1 MTGAADPPEAEQPG
15 SPGIVRVDRQVRPL
29 VARLREA
36 AHAMDVNMD
45 ARLMDEAAARLMDEA
60 ADAIE
65 AMVEERARFPD
76 RPDWVGDMIGAHIG
90 NLKAAAEG
98 HEKAW
103 RRTQLHS
110 DVEIARLRAALA
122 QIVSDCTARKAVMI
136 ARTALQ
142 A

>member
-1 MTGAADPPEAEQPG
+1 MTGANRLDEAEQ
-15 SPGIVRVDRQVRPL
+15 SCTPGIVRVDRQVRPL

-45 ARLMDEAAARLMDEA
+45 ARLMDEA

-98 HEKAW
+98 YEKAW
-103 RRTQLHS
+103 RRTQLHA

-136 ARTALQ
+136 ARKALQ

>member
-1 MTGAADPPEAEQPG
+1 MTGANKLDEAEQ
-15 SPGIVRVDRQVRPL
+15 SCTPGIVRVDRQVRPL

-45 ARLMDEAAARLMDEA
+45 VRLMDEAAARLMDEA

-103 RRTQLHS
+103 RRTQLHA

-136 ARTALQ
+136 ARKALQ

>member
-1 MTGAADPPEAEQPG
+1 MTGANRLDEAEQ
-15 SPGIVRVDRQVRPL
+15 SCTPGIVRVDRQVRPL

-103 RRTQLHS
+103 RRTQLHA

-122 QIVSDCTARKAVMI
+122 HIVSDCTARKAVMI
-136 ARTALQ
+136 ARKALQ

>member
-1 MTGAADPPEAEQPG
+1 MTGANRLDEAEQ
-15 SPGIVRVDRQVRPL
+15 SCTPGIVRVDRQVRFL

-103 RRTQLHS
+103 RRTQLHA

-136 ARTALQ
+136 ARKALQ

>member
-1 MTGAADPPEAEQPG
+1 MTGANKLDEAEQ
-15 SPGIVRVDRQVRPL
+15 SCTPGIVRVDRQVRPL

-45 ARLMDEAAARLMDEA
+45 ARLMDGAAARLMDEA

-65 AMVEERARFPD
+65 AMVEERARFTD

-103 RRTQLHS
+103 RRTQLHA

-136 ARTALQ
+136 ARKALQ

>member
-1 MTGAADPPEAEQPG
+1 MTGANRLDEAEQ
-15 SPGIVRVDRQVRPL
+15 SCTPGIVRVDRQVRPL

-76 RPDWVGDMIGAHIG
+76 RPDWVGDMINAHIG

-103 RRTQLHS
+103 RRTQLHA

-136 ARTALQ
+136 ARKALG

>member
-1 MTGAADPPEAEQPG
+1 MTGANKLDEAEQ
-15 SPGIVRVDRQVRPL
+15 SCTPGIVRVDRQVRPL

-45 ARLMDEAAARLMDEA
+45 ARLMDEA

-103 RRTQLHS
+103 RRTQLHA

-136 ARTALQ
+136 ARKALQ

>member
-1 MTGAADPPEAEQPG
+1 MTGANKLDEAEQ
-15 SPGIVRVDRQVRPL
+15 SCTPGIVRVDRQVRPL

-45 ARLMDEAAARLMDEA
+45 ARLMDEA

-103 RRTQLHS
+103 RRTQLHA

-122 QIVSDCTARKAVMI
+122 QIVSDYTARKAVMI
-136 ARTALQ
+136 ARKALQ

>member
-1 MTGAADPPEAEQPG
+1 MTGANKLDEAEQ
-15 SPGIVRVDRQVRPL
+15 SCTPGIVRVDRQVRPL

-103 RRTQLHS
+103 RRTQLHA

-136 ARTALQ
+136 ARKALQ

>member
-1 MTGAADPPEAEQPG
+1 MTGANKLDEAEQ
-15 SPGIVRVDRQVRPL
+15 SCTPGIVRVDRQVRPL

-45 ARLMDEAAARLMDEA
+45 ARLMDEA

-98 HEKAW
+98 YEKAW
-103 RRTQLHS
+103 RRTQLHA

-136 ARTALQ
+136 ARKALQ

>member
-1 MTGAADPPEAEQPG
+1 MTGANKLDEAEQ
-15 SPGIVRVDRQVRPL
+15 SCTPGIVRVDRQVRPL

-103 RRTQLHS
+103 RRTQLHA

-122 QIVSDCTARKAVMI
+122 QIVSDCTARTAVMI
-136 ARTALQ
+136 ARKALQ

>member
-1 MTGAADPPEAEQPG
+1 MTTDATLGN
-15 SPGIVRVDRQVRPL
+15 VRVDRQVRPL

-45 ARLMDEAAARLMDEA
+45 ARLMDEA

-103 RRTQLHS
+103 RRTQLHA

-136 ARTALQ
+136 ARKALQ

>member
-1 MTGAADPPEAEQPG
+1 MTGANRLDEAEQ
-15 SPGIVRVDRQVRPL
+15 SCTPGIVRVDRQVRPL

-103 RRTQLHS
+103 RRTQLHA

-136 ARTALQ
+136 ARKALQ

>member
-1 MTGAADPPEAEQPG
+1 MTGANKLDEAEQ
-15 SPGIVRVDRQVRPL
+15 SCTPGIVRVDRQVRPL

-45 ARLMDEAAARLMDEA
+45 ARLMDGAAARLMDEA

-103 RRTQLHS
+103 RRTQLHA

-136 ARTALQ
+136 ARKALQ

>member
-1 MTGAADPPEAEQPG
+1 MTGANRLDEAEQ
-15 SPGIVRVDRQVRPL
+15 SCTPGIVRVDRQVRPL

-45 ARLMDEAAARLMDEA
+45 ARLMDEA

-103 RRTQLHS
+103 RRTQLHA

-136 ARTALQ
+136 ARKALQ